1 MVGEEI
7 RRARKKAGLS
17 QEAVADKAGLHR
29 TYISLVERNKKS
41 PTLETLF
48 RICQA
53 IGVSAA
59 AVVKTVEDKRNEDS

>member
-7 RRARKKAGLS
+7 RRARQKAGLS

-41 PTLETLF
+41 PTLDTLF

-53 IGVSAA
+53 IGVSATA
-59 AVVKTVEDKRNEDS
+59 IVKKVEDKCNEDS

>member
-7 RRARKKAGLS
+7 RRARQKAGLS

-41 PTLETLF
+41 PTLDTLF

-53 IGVSAA
+53 IGVSATA
-59 AVVKTVEDKRNEDS
+59 IVKKVEDKRNEDS

>member
-7 RRARKKAGLS
+7 RRARQKAGLS
-17 QEAVADKAGLHR
+17 QEAVADRAGLHR

-41 PTLETLF
+41 PTLDTLF

-53 IGVSAA
+53 IGVSATA
-59 AVVKTVEDKRNEDS
+59 IVKKVEDKHNEDS

>member
-1 MVGEEI
+1 MVGEAI
-7 RRARKKAGLS
+7 RRARQKAGLS

-41 PTLETLF
+41 PTLDTLF

-53 IGVSAA
+53 IGVSTSAI
-59 AVVKTVEDKRNEDS
+59 VKRVEDMCNEDS